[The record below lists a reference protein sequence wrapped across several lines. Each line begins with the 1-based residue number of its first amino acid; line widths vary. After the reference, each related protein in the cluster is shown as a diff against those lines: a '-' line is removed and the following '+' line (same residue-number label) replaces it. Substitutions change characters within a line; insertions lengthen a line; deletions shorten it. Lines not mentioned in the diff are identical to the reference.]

1 MSIQTER
8 ATELRVETRNR
19 QVRWGFTWAL
29 WCALLWGAW
38 YVPGSAIFYEEP
50 MASLVGNNQELILG
64 ALVVTVL
71 NAVAVLLAMFVWV
84 ASLGKVR
91 EYAVTLRQPRISLWY
106 VPAGICGLSAVFG
119 TYLAITYVGP
129 AFGAV
134 AGVLYPLTGATLAR
148 LWYKE
153 RITKQAALG
162 ILVLV
167 LGAVTIFTPG
177 LWDQITTSG
186 GNTWIGYV
194 GGAMAF
200 IGWGLE
206 GAIAGRALD
215 VSDPDVGL
223 TLRFTA
229 EVLVWVVVLVP
240 LFTVFMGPQVL
251 DAFATVL
258 TEPVALALL
267 VPLGLTFGFCY
278 VSWYKSFPLIG
289 VGRGQAI
296 ACLYGPAAIVWLWV
310 FSSAEITWQVVVG
323 GALAVAGS
331 FLLFTER
338 RDVLE
343 VIRAV
348 PSPREETQG

>member
-1 MSIQTER
+1 MSIATER
-8 ATELRVETRNR
+8 VDQLRGETRNR
-19 QVRWGFTWAL
+19 QIRWGFIWAFS
-29 WCALLWGAW
+29 CALLWGAW
-38 YVPGSAIFYEEP
+38 YVPGYAIFYEEP
-50 MASLVGNNQELILG
+50 LASLVNNNKELVLG

-71 NAVAVLLAMFVWV
+71 NAVAVLIAMFIWV
-84 ASLGKVR
+84 AALGKIPDYV
-91 EYAVTLRQPRISLWY
+91 ATLRQPRISLWY
-106 VPAGICGLSAVFG
+106 LPAGICGLSAVFG
-119 TYLAITYVGP
+119 TYLAITYVGA

-162 ILVLV
+162 ISVLV

-177 LWDQITTSG
+177 LWEQITSPG
-186 GNTWIGYV
+186 GQTWIGYV

-229 EVLVWVVVLVP
+229 EVLVWLVVLVP
-240 LFTVFMGPQVL
+240 LFVVFFGSEVL
-251 DAFATVL
+251 DAFGTAM
-258 TEPVALALL
+258 TEPVVLALL

-278 VSWYKSFPLIG
+278 VAWYKSFPLIG

-296 ACLYGPAAIVWLWV
+296 AALYAPAAIVWLWI
-310 FSSAEITWQVVVG
+310 FSSADITWHVVLGSV
-323 GALAVAGS
+323 LAVVGS

-343 VIRAV
+343 VLRSV
-348 PSPREETQG
+348 PNKTHS

>member
-1 MSIQTER
+1 MSSTSSTR
-8 ATELRVETRNR
+8 VDELRADYRSR
-19 QVRWGFTWAL
+19 QVRWGFSWAL
-29 WCALLWGAW
+29 WCAVLWGAW
-38 YVPGSAIFYEEP
+38 YLPGSAIFFEEP
-50 MASLVGNNQELILG
+50 MAGLVDDNSELVLG

-71 NAVAVLLAMFVWV
+71 NAVAVLIAMLIWV
-84 ASLGKVR
+84 AVLGKTRDYV
-91 EYAVTLRQPRISLWY
+91 ATLRQPRISLWY
-106 VPAGICGLSAVFG
+106 LPAGICGLCAVFG
-119 TYLAITYVGP
+119 TYLAITYVGA

-153 RITKQAALG
+153 RITPQAALG
-162 ILVLV
+162 IFVLV
-167 LGAVTIFTPG
+167 VGAVTLFTPG
-177 LWDQITTSG
+177 LWEQLTSAEG
-186 GNTWIGYV
+186 QTWIGYL
-194 GGAMAF
+194 GGAMSF

-229 EVLVWVVVLVP
+229 EVLVWIVVLVP
-240 LFTVFMGPQVL
+240 AFTIFMGGEVL
-251 DAFATVL
+251 DAFGTAL
-258 TEPVALALL
+258 TEPVVLGLL

-296 ACLYGPAAIVWLWV
+296 ACLYGPLAIVWLWA
-310 FSSAEITWQVVVG
+310 FSSAEITWQVIVG
-323 GALAVAGS
+323 GALAVIGS
-331 FLLFTER
+331 FILFSER

-348 PSPREETQG
+348 P

>member
-1 MSIQTER
+1 MSTTTR
-8 ATELRVETRNR
+8 VDELRGERRNR
-19 QVRWGFTWAL
+19 QIRWGFIWAL
-29 WCALLWGAW
+29 TCAVLWGAW
-38 YVPGSAIFYEEP
+38 YVPGYAIFYEEP
-50 MASLVGNNQELILG
+50 LASLVNSNQELVLG

-71 NAVAVLLAMFVWV
+71 NAVAVLIAMFIWLAV
-84 ASLGKVR
+84 LGKGRDYV
-91 EYAVTLRQPRISLWY
+91 ATLRQPRISLWFL
-106 VPAGICGLSAVFG
+106 PAGICGLSAVFG
-119 TYLAITYVGP
+119 TYFAITYVGA

-153 RITKQAALG
+153 RITRQAALG
-162 ILVLV
+162 IFVLV

-177 LWDQITTSG
+177 LWDQITSPG
-186 GNTWIGYV
+186 DQTWIGYV

-229 EVLVWVVVLVP
+229 EVVVWLVVLVP
-240 LFTVFMGPQVL
+240 LFVVFMGSEVL
-251 DAFATVL
+251 DAFGTAM
-258 TEPVALALL
+258 TEPVVLALL

-278 VSWYKSFPLIG
+278 VAWYKSFPLIG

-296 ACLYGPAAIVWLWV
+296 AALYAPAAIVWLWI
-310 FSSAEITWQVVVG
+310 FSSADITLAVVVG
-323 GALAVAGS
+323 SILAVAGS

-343 VIRAV
+343 VLRSV
-348 PSPREETQG
+348 PTKTHS

>member
-1 MSIQTER
+1 MSIPTARVDQ
-8 ATELRVETRNR
+8 LRIETRNR
-19 QVRWGFTWAL
+19 QIRWGFIWAL
-29 WCALLWGAW
+29 WCAGLWGAW
-38 YVPGSAIFYEEP
+38 YVPGYAIFYEEP
-50 MASLVGNNQELILG
+50 LASLVNSNKELVLG

-71 NAVAVLLAMFVWV
+71 NAVAVLIAMLIWV
-84 ASLGKVR
+84 AALGKGR
-91 EYAVTLRQPRISLWY
+91 EYVATLRQPRISLWY

-162 ILVLV
+162 IFVLV

-177 LWDQITTSG
+177 LWEQITSPG
-186 GNTWIGYV
+186 GQTWIGYV

-200 IGWGLE
+200 IGWGME

-229 EVLVWVVVLVP
+229 EVLVWLVVLVP
-240 LFTVFMGPQVL
+240 LFVIFLGSEVL
-251 DAFATVL
+251 DAFGTAM
-258 TEPVALALL
+258 TEPVVLALL

-296 ACLYGPAAIVWLWV
+296 AALYAPAAIVWLWI
-310 FSSAEITWQVVVG
+310 FSSADITWHVVVG
-323 GALAVAGS
+323 SVLAVSGS

-343 VIRAV
+343 VIRSV
-348 PSPREETQG
+348 PTQSSS

>member
-1 MSIQTER
+1 MSITTARVDQ
-8 ATELRVETRNR
+8 LRGENRNR
-19 QVRWGFTWAL
+19 QIRWGFTWAL
-29 WCALLWGAW
+29 ICAVLWGAW
-38 YVPGSAIFYEEP
+38 YVPGSAVFYEEP
-50 MASLVGNNQELILG
+50 MASLVNNNKEIVLG

-71 NAVAVLLAMFVWV
+71 NAVAVLIAMLIWV
-84 ASLGKVR
+84 AVLGKGR
-91 EYAVTLRQPRISLWY
+91 EYVATLRQPRISLWY
-106 VPAGICGLSAVFG
+106 LPAGVCGLAAVFG

-162 ILVLV
+162 IFVLV

-177 LWDQITTSG
+177 LWEQITSSEG
-186 GNTWIGYV
+186 QTWIGYV

-229 EVLVWVVVLVP
+229 EVLVWLVVLVP
-240 LFTVFMGPQVL
+240 LSVVFFGSEVL
-251 DAFATVL
+251 DAFGTAM
-258 TEPVALALL
+258 TEPVVLALL

-296 ACLYGPAAIVWLWV
+296 ACLYGPAAILWLWV
-310 FSSAEITWQVVVG
+310 FSSVDITWQVIVG
-323 GALAVAGS
+323 GLLAVGGS

-343 VIRAV
+343 VLRSV
-348 PSPREETQG
+348 PTKSHS